1 MVSRPISWGHWGETG
16 TVHCGERC
24 SSPAGGTPAT
34 LGHKH
39 QSFLAEDLF
48 ACRMVRRSA
57 LGLEAL
63 DREPFLPSWPRHGGA
78 WAASLSFWDSLYEVL
93 ACGRGCCRP
102 AAPWARERWGWNR
115 WKLSE
120 ILLLLFE
127 QVSLVPLQHR
137 LGVQTQTSLT
147 RCCVP
152 LAHQHWRCEQRL
164 GGQGRS
170 LQRQC
175 SVGGQIAR
183 ERLFHTRHRSL
194 TMLTRP
200 HHITV
205 VIGRGDEK
213 ASWKGSR
220 RMAGW
225 CRGGV
230 LNHRK
235 RSSSLPLCSSTWYSA
250 GQSTFYLATAQVTTS
265 TSSSYWGE
273 REGETSSTLP
283 TSTSSEEDR
292 RSAEP
297 AARGEVEGKYPHGGL
312 PISGSGQRIWWVRME
327 IETRSSR
334 SLHQIQLRTPW
345 APPLLRLSGN
355 GVSATGS
362 AGERPLRKEVTCLQS
377 LSLCD
382 PALNKK
388 ADNLLFDLLPWA
400 PCLNYFTPPPQ
411 KN

>member
-1 MVSRPISWGHWGETG
+1 MCSQEIAAPWNTIHGMVSWPISWGHWGETG
-16 TVHCGERC
+16 TMHCGERC
-24 SSPAGGTPAT
+24 SSPAGGNPAT

-48 ACRMVRRSA
+48 ACRTVRRSA
-57 LGLEAL
+57 LGFEAL

-93 ACGRGCCRP
+93 ACGRGCSRP

-147 RCCVP
+147 CCCVP

-205 VIGRGDEK
+205 VIGRGDERQAEKGLEERQALMKRWSFKPQK
-213 ASWKGSR
+213 AFVQL
-220 RMAGW
+220 A
-225 CRGGV
+225 
-230 LNHRK
+230 
-235 RSSSLPLCSSTWYSA
+235 SLQFNMILGRPIDFLF
-250 GQSTFYLATAQVTTS
+250 GHS
-265 TSSSYWGE
+265 TSDNLHKLLILGWKRGRNILDTPHVNLLGGRQEKRKAHCPRGS
-273 REGETSSTLP
+273 
-283 TSTSSEEDR
+283 
-292 RSAEP
+292 
-297 AARGEVEGKYPHGGL
+297 RGEVSAWRASNLRERSTDLMGEDGDRDSL
-312 PISGSGQRIWWVRME
+312 ISIPPSDPTANPMSAAAAPPQRKRGQRHWELWWKTPSKRGYLFAKFVTLRPCSE
-327 IETRSSR
+327 QKSR
-334 SLHQIQLRTPW
+334 
-345 APPLLRLSGN
+345 
-355 GVSATGS
+355 
-362 AGERPLRKEVTCLQS
+362 
-377 LSLCD
+377 
-382 PALNKK
+382 
-388 ADNLLFDLLPWA
+388 
-400 PCLNYFTPPPQ
+400 
-411 KN
+411 